1 MIEEVIY
8 FALGCIVTALA
19 SLAFLP
25 LLWRRALRLTRARL
39 QLQVPLSMQEI
50 LAERDQLRAEFAIER
65 LKLEQTMDKVRAGKT
80 RDMAVIG
87 RQSVVATQMAETI
100 AALRELEQSQAR
112 EIRRLVD
119 ELGSA
124 SSEAGALRVEV
135 HDAHGLVERWRART
149 DRDAAARS
157 AMRNELDTKRTLVD
171 ALETRV
177 AGFETR
183 LADAAHAG
191 ELREGALRGRLEAA
205 MAHSA
210 RHETSGLSYRRDLDE
225 ARLRIRAL
233 EDELAAAGA
242 DARERETNTSLERS
256 LQIGRARGL
265 DRNHARTVEGLAAE
279 NEAIREELAALRE
292 GASEPR
298 GGDTRHGG
306 EDDGGLRASIHALGL
321 AVARMTRTADGTQAP
336 GERERQRTASASPV
350 DAL

>member
-1 MIEEVIY
+1 MIEQVIY

-19 SLAFLP
+19 SLAFMP

-65 LKLEQTMDKVRAGKT
+65 LKLEQTMEKVRAGKT
-80 RDMAVIG
+80 RDMALIG
-87 RQSVVATQMAETI
+87 RQSVVATQMAGKI
-100 AALRELEQSQAR
+100 AALNELEQSQER
-112 EIRRLVD
+112 EIRRLLD

-157 AMRNELDTKRTLVD
+157 AMRNELDTKRTLVG

-183 LADAAHAG
+183 LADAAHAN

-205 MAHSA
+205 MAQSA

-233 EDELAAAGA
+233 EEELAAAGA
-242 DARERETNTSLERS
+242 NARERETNASLERS
-256 LQIGRARGL
+256 LQIGRVRGL
-265 DRNHARTVEGLAAE
+265 DRTHARNVESLAAE
-279 NEAIREELAALRE
+279 NEAIREELASLR
-292 GASEPR
+292 GRAPEPR
-298 GGDTRHGG
+298 GGDASQSS
-306 EDDGGLRASIHALGL
+306 EDDGGLRSSIHALGL
-321 AVARMTRTADGTQAP
+321 AVARMTRTSDGAQAP
-336 GERERQRTASASPV
+336 GERERRTEAASPV